1 MTPSKLR
8 LKTTQ
13 GKKCLKCNSTLP
25 ESAKFCP
32 DCGTKAPDPEPMAPA
47 GDPLRGYPPV
57 LEPKQV
63 AQMLNIGINRLYE
76 YLQTG
81 EIPAKK
87 LGRRWRISTKRLFDW
102 LDEQIAE

>member
-1 MTPSKLR
+1 MP
-8 LKTTQ
+8 
-13 GKKCLKCNSTLP
+13 KCPQCETKLP

-32 DCGTKAPDPEPMAPA
+32 GCGTKAPEPEPPVWEA
-47 GDPLRGYPPV
+47 DPLRGYPPV

-76 YLQTG
+76 YLQNG

-102 LDEQIAE
+102 LEQANG